1 MLLGAGRATKE
12 STINPAAGIVLLKKP
27 GDEVKAGE
35 PIIVLHADDEN
46 LFQNSVKEL
55 DKAVIISVKK
65 PQNANLI
72 MDIIE

>member
-1 MLLGAGRATKE
+1 M
-12 STINPAAGIVLLKKP
+12 KKP